1 MLGLTHESGLPI
13 TRRRPTDRRSS
24 RPLHRMVLPDRMV
37 CRMNAGDRMKAP
49 KNFEITVEKITPTR
63 AAEMLTHNETNRR
76 LERRRVD
83 NLVQEF
89 CAGNW
94 KLNGDAIRFYTNGDL
109 ADGQHRL
116 TACVESGVSF
126 LTVIIR
132 GVPLPA
138 MPTIDRGRS
147 RTRNDV
153 LKLQGMTNTERLS
166 GSLRYIVGFL
176 KHGDPLR
183 SGSQQFQKTIFSDQ
197 AMFELLEEYPGIIDA
212 AEGIGAYQRA
222 MRILTP
228 STATALY
235 FMFRT
240 LDEDDAD
247 RFFLDL
253 DTGVGLTAVDPVYRL
268 RERLMRDRA
277 DMTRRGPQLYH
288 HWMKLAGA
296 AWNMRRRGI
305 PCRSLQ
311 SRPSWSKLI

>member
-1 MLGLTHESGLPI
+1 
-13 TRRRPTDRRSS
+13 
-24 RPLHRMVLPDRMV
+24 
-37 CRMNAGDRMKAP
+37 MKAP
-49 KNFEITVEKITPTR
+49 KNFEITVEKVTPKK
-63 AAEMLTHNETNRR
+63 AAAMLTHNKTNRR
-76 LERRRVD
+76 LESRRVD
-83 NLVQEF
+83 NLARELL
-89 CAGNW
+89 AGNW
-94 KLNGDAIRFYTNGDL
+94 KLNGDAIRFYVTGDL

-153 LKLQGMTNTERLS
+153 LKLQGMTNTERLA
-166 GSLRYIVGFL
+166 GSLPYIVGFL
-176 KHGDPLR
+176 EYGDPLR

-197 AMFELLEEYPGIIDA
+197 AMFELLEEHPGIIDA

-228 STATALY
+228 STSAALF

-240 LDEDDAD
+240 LDEEDAA

-268 RERLMRDRA
+268 RERLMKDRS
-277 DMTRRGPQLYH
+277 DMTRRGTQLYH
-288 HWMKLAGA
+288 QWMKLAGA
-296 AWNMRRRGI
+296 AWNMRRRGT